1 MSEGF
6 KKNDELS
13 RKVVTIYE
21 LMQKQ
26 LSKQSHYDFGM
37 RAIKSVLLAS
47 GRIKR
52 DMGDLDETTILIK
65 ALRDMNLPKFIAE
78 DVVLFDNLFIDLF
91 PDCEEPANDNDDLQI
106 AIEECLMRKNLDL
119 NENLVVKIM

>member
-1 MSEGF
+1 
-6 KKNDELS
+6 
-13 RKVVTIYE
+13 
-21 LMQKQ
+21 
-26 LSKQSHYDFGM
+26 M